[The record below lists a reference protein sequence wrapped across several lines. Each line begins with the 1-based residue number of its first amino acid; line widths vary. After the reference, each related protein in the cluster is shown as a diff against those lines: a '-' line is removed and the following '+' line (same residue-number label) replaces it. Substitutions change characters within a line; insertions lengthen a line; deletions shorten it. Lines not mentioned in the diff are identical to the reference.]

1 MEDMDTSE
9 AVPIIRSV
17 LSKLIGDVRIYD
29 IEEEIHL
36 MKKTGEL
43 MHKFHSLIQQNM

>member
-1 MEDMDTSE
+1 LLARYCIEDAGEGYFKEDMDTSE

-29 IEEEIHL
+29 
-36 MKKTGEL
+36 K
-43 MHKFHSLIQQNM
+43 